1 MSGAGGGPDGGGPA
15 CDRPAC
21 DRPGDGEPTGCGLL
35 DVLVRE
41 FLRLLASRQ
50 PAPTTGDERLVRV
63 AVLLA
68 VLEPGS

>member
-1 MSGAGGGPDGGGPA
+1 VP
-15 CDRPAC
+15 
-21 DRPGDGEPTGCGLL
+21 L
-35 DVLVRE
+35 RE

-50 PAPTTGDERLVRV
+50 PAPATGDERLARV